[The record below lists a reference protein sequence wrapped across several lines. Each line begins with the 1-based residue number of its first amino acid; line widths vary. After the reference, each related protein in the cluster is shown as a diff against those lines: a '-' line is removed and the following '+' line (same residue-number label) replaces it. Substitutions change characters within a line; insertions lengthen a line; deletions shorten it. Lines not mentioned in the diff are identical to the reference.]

1 MSRSDTTRTF
11 ATIQIDDIGSPRGI
25 YSPERVIRRPF
36 FYCDDGTKWAV
47 PTEHQRGA
55 MMRAGARVIIEITS
69 PDDQYASL
77 VSYV

>member
-1 MSRSDTTRTF
+1 MTTRTF
-11 ATIQIDDIGSPRGI
+11 ATIQIDDIGQP
-25 YSPERVIRRPF
+25 IREIKRPF

-55 MMRAGARVIIEITS
+55 MMRAGARVIIEIRS
-69 PDDQYASL
+69 LDDQYADL